1 MFALRKRVFTLLN
14 FVLSFVYLFWLKSL
28 LDNFLIY
35 FTVVNLGHK
44 NAFCS
49 YCIFRKRK
57 LKNIVKLLNEKRVWK
72 SLNTAKVFRYHKVV

>member
-1 MFALRKRVFTLLN
+1 MFALRKPVFTLLN
-14 FVLSFVYLFWLKSL
+14 FVLRFVYLFWLKSL

-35 FTVVNLGHK
+35 FTVVNLEHK
-44 NAFCS
+44 NALCS